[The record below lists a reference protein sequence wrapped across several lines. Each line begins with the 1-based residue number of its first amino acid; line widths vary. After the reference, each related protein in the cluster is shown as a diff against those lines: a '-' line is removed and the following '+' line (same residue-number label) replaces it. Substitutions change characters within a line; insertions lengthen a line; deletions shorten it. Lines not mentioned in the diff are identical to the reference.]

1 VSASPRVVQF
11 RFPMLPIGGP
21 ERHGKVLNWQP
32 YVKPESTK
40 PAPPAVKQPH
50 KRSGMV
56 RRVFALWEAVSGLEM
71 EEFAKEEGI
80 E

>member
-1 VSASPRVVQF
+1 
-11 RFPMLPIGGP
+11 MLNQSQ
-21 ERHGKVLNWQP
+21 R
-32 YVKPESTK
+32 T
-40 PAPPAVKQPH
+40 APPAVKQPH

>member
-1 VSASPRVVQF
+1 
-11 RFPMLPIGGP
+11 
-21 ERHGKVLNWQP
+21 
-32 YVKPESTK
+32 
-40 PAPPAVKQPH
+40 
-50 KRSGMV
+50 MV